1 MTLRA
6 WSSARFGLPLPEGHR
21 FPIAKYQLL
30 HDSAL
35 AEGLVAPEGML
46 EPARAS
52 VEDLL
57 RVHGADY
64 VERFTEGR
72 LRPDE
77 IRRLGLPW
85 SPELVERSYRTAG
98 GTVEAA
104 AAALEDGLALSLAG
118 GTHHAF
124 RDHGEGFCVFN
135 DAAVAIRRLQADG
148 DMERAVVVD
157 LDVHQ
162 GNGTHAIFEGDPSVL
177 TFSMHGARN
186 YPYALSSRDRTAP
199 DGAARGYGGR
209 VDADVDV
216 PLADGTTDAEYLE
229 LLEHHLPRVLAAA
242 RAELVVYLA
251 GADPH
256 ERDLLGRM
264 KLTHAGLARRDA
276 FVLTTCREVGL
287 PVVITVAGGYGTD
300 LTDTVRV
307 HLNTIRLA
315 AELARSPSR

>member
-1 MTLRA
+1 MPLHA
-6 WSSARFGLPLPEGHR
+6 WSSARFGLPLPPGHR

-30 HDSAL
+30 HDGAL
-35 AEGLVAPEGML
+35 GAGLVAARRMH
-46 EPARAS
+46 EPARVS

-57 RVHGADY
+57 RVHGDDY
-64 VERFTEGR
+64 VERFTGGR

-85 SPELVERSYRTAG
+85 SPELVERSYRTTG

-104 AAALEDGLALSLAG
+104 EAALEHGMAFSLAG

-124 RDHGEGFCVFN
+124 HDHGEGFCVFN
-135 DAAVAIRRLQADG
+135 DAAVAIRRLQHDG
-148 DMERAVVVD
+148 SVQRAVVLD

-162 GNGTHAIFEGDPSVL
+162 GNGTHAIFERDPSVF

-186 YPYALSSRDRTAP
+186 YPYALSRRDRAAP
-199 DGAARGYGGR
+199 SGPATGYGGR
-209 VDADVDV
+209 IDADVDV
-216 PLADGTTDAEYLE
+216 ALPDGTADAEYLE

-242 RAELVVYLA
+242 RADIAVYLA

-264 KLTHAGLARRDA
+264 RLTHAGLARRDA
-276 FVLTTCREVGL
+276 LVLAACREIGL
-287 PVVITVAGGYGTD
+287 PVVVTVAGGYGTD

-307 HLNTIRLA
+307 HMNTIRLA
-315 AELARSPSR
+315 GELLGGL